1 MASGYTAN
9 YGLCQWQPEDK
20 FLREEFNQDNEKID
34 AAVAAA
40 SSQASKALSGLE
52 GQSYNIY
59 NLILQNDY
67 AGKYTGWKKALLFD
81 GFRNASGVAEKSSA
95 VTMSE
100 GANLSKTG
108 QSTITWGY
116 GSEKNTPLTS
126 KEEVMMGGGTIT
138 GFRCKIYS
146 IQYLT
151 TSGRMDYSISVNG
164 QIKVSGET
172 DLLSLEGQSSLEF
185 TQNLPGSIPIAYGDR
200 VTLTLDYG
208 GNDWLPYTD
217 SSGTYLGGSLLLTA
231 LSGSTGHLLSVRREL
246 PACAAALAWVRHSAG
261 TVKVA
266 LRDSGSQLHSLTA
279 DGTRTTQTPEG
290 ISCTESAFRLATALE
305 AGSWAV
311 RLDLNLNG
319 SSNMKVYD
327 YGVMLI

>member
-1 MASGYTAN
+1 
-9 YGLCQWQPEDK
+9 
-20 FLREEFNQDNEKID
+20 
-34 AAVAAA
+34 
-40 SSQASKALSGLE
+40 
-52 GQSYNIY
+52 
-59 NLILQNDY
+59 
-67 AGKYTGWKKALLFD
+67 
-81 GFRNASGVAEKSSA
+81 
-95 VTMSE
+95 
-100 GANLSKTG
+100 
-108 QSTITWGY
+108 
-116 GSEKNTPLTS
+116 
-126 KEEVMMGGGTIT
+126 MMGGGTIT

-164 QIKVSGET
+164 QTKASGET
-172 DLLSLEGQSSLEF
+172 DLLSLEGKSSLEF
-185 TQNLPGSIPIAYGDR
+185 TQNLPSSIPVAYGDR

-208 GNDWLPYTD
+208 GNDWLPHTD

-231 LSGSTGHLLSVRREL
+231 LSGSTGYLLSTRREL
-246 PACAAALAWVRHSAG
+246 PACSAALAWVRHSAG

-311 RLDLNLNG
+311 RLDLNLSG
-319 SSNMKVYD
+319 SSNMKIYD
-327 YGVMLI
+327 YGLTLI

>member
-1 MASGYTAN
+1 
-9 YGLCQWQPEDK
+9 
-20 FLREEFNQDNEKID
+20 
-34 AAVAAA
+34 
-40 SSQASKALSGLE
+40 
-52 GQSYNIY
+52 
-59 NLILQNDY
+59 
-67 AGKYTGWKKALLFD
+67 
-81 GFRNASGVAEKSSA
+81 
-95 VTMSE
+95 
-100 GANLSKTG
+100 
-108 QSTITWGY
+108 
-116 GSEKNTPLTS
+116 
-126 KEEVMMGGGTIT
+126 MMGGGTIT

-164 QIKVSGET
+164 QTKASGET
-172 DLLSLEGQSSLEF
+172 DLLSLEGQSTLEF
-185 TQNLPGSIPIAYGDR
+185 TQNLPSSIPVAYGDR

-208 GNDWLPYTD
+208 GNDWLPHTD

-231 LSGSTGHLLSVRREL
+231 LSGSTGYLLSTRREL
-246 PACAAALAWVRHSAG
+246 PACSAALAWVRHSAG

-290 ISCTESAFRLATALE
+290 VSCKESAFRLETALE

-327 YGVMLI
+327 YGVVLI

>member
-116 GSEKNTPLTS
+116 GSEKNAPLTS
-126 KEEVMMGGGTIT
+126 QETVMTGGGNIT
-138 GFRCKIYS
+138 GFRYKVYS
-146 IQYLT
+146 IQYLDT
-151 TSGRMDYSISVNG
+151 KAYLSYTLTVNG
-164 QIKVSGET
+164 QTKASGET
-172 DLLSLEGQSSLEF
+172 DSVELAGQSAAEF
-185 TQNLPGSIPIAYGDR
+185 TQNRPTSIPVAAGDR

-208 GNDWLPYTD
+208 GNDWKPYTD
-217 SSGTYLGGSLLLTA
+217 SSGSYLGGSLILTP
-231 LSGSTGHLLSVRREL
+231 LSGSTGYLLSTRREL
-246 PACAAALAWVRHSAG
+246 PACSAALAWVRHSAG

-290 ISCTESAFRLATALE
+290 VSCKESAFRLETALE

-327 YGVMLI
+327 YGVVLI

>member
-164 QIKVSGET
+164 QTKASGET

-185 TQNLPGSIPIAYGDR
+185 TQNLPSSIPVAYGDR

-208 GNDWLPYTD
+208 GNDWLPHTD

-231 LSGSTGHLLSVRREL
+231 LSGSTGYLLSTRREL
-246 PACAAALAWVRHSAG
+246 PACSAALAWVRHSAG
-261 TVKVA
+261 TVRVA

-279 DGTRTTQTPEG
+279 DGTRTTQTAEG

-305 AGSWAV
+305 AGNWAV

-327 YGVMLI
+327 YGVVFL